1 MRHQLLLNLLQQ
13 KSSLC
18 ENFAV
23 NGFVATSWRDVEC
36 KVHHE
41 REVGKE
47 LHPYVLCKW
56 CEHAVIQ
63 SDHGCDLYSCLAR
76 IKA

>member
-1 MRHQLLLNLLQQ
+1 MRHHQLSLNLLQQ

-36 KVHHE
+36 MVHHE

-47 LHPYVLCKW
+47 LHPYVSG
-56 CEHAVIQ
+56 VNTQ
-63 SDHGCDLYSCLAR
+63 
-76 IKA
+76 

>member
-1 MRHQLLLNLLQQ
+1 MRHHQLSLNLLQQ

-47 LHPYVLCKW
+47 LHPYVSG
-56 CEHAVIQ
+56 VTRYIQ
-63 SDHGCDLYSCLAR
+63 SDHECDLYSGLAR